1 LRKILIPG
9 LFLYFL
15 LSGLGLFL
23 RQGLSS
29 PFFIPYLGGYLFLVF
44 TAAYFSLFSRERV
57 PAYLYIGLGIIGLN
71 LIVQV
76 TGGAGSPFRPVYFL
90 LAAAASFQPRLY
102 SYSTVLIILG
112 IDAAG
117 VFMFAQNTPGRWQSY
132 AGFALSLAG
141 IVAVMTPV
149 TSRIQNQARVARERF
164 SRLIAD
170 ANAVDPL
177 AGDMKLDALSERSRQ
192 VSNVSSAVEREGA
205 YKGLIDMI
213 YDMVPAHTYAL
224 FLADRVEGEFILRA
238 IRSESRFIPPV
249 GTVRI
254 SRGSG
259 LIGICVD
266 KNKPQYLPDVVIP
279 SKSLGYYTQNVP
291 IRSFL
296 AVPISQGETR
306 GGVLIVDSLEG
317 GAFSPDSQDLLTR
330 FAPFFGQIIEKIRIS
345 QELDLRAKNASALHE
360 MSASLNSSLELN
372 EVLNRLTNQMKN
384 AVPYDFCAF
393 TLHHEE
399 RGEMEIAAQ
408 HGFDSRFVGRSFA
421 LKESAILNQMFTQWK
436 SRSVSEPY
444 DFPDM
449 GKRGRDIELFPIRE
463 LQLPLQSLYCFPLV
477 AREKFIGACI
487 TGSVRSN
494 AFARHH
500 KDFIGTLMNQVS
512 VVIDNT
518 ILHQRIRDMAR
529 TDGLTGL
536 LNHRTFMDKIDEE
549 FRQLD
554 RHDRPFSLLLIDID
568 HFKRI
573 NDTHG
578 HPVGDAA
585 LKRIADIIKETAR
598 SVDFVARYGGEEF
611 AVGMYGGKKED
622 AKQMAER
629 ILKTVEK
636 ATIISGRTTFKL
648 TVSVGVASFSKGYKK
663 EDLIAKTDEA
673 LYEAKRTGRN
683 KVHLYKE
690 TNRTGAP
697 LSH

>member
-9 LFLYFL
+9 LFVYFL

-23 RQGLSS
+23 RQGFSS
-29 PFFIPYLGGYLFLVF
+29 PLFIPYVAGYLFLIF
-44 TAAYFSLFSRERV
+44 TASYFSLFSRERV
-57 PAYLYIGLGIIGLN
+57 QTDIFIGLGIIGLN
-71 LIVQV
+71 LLVQV
-76 TGGAGSPFRPVYFL
+76 TGGAGSPLRPAYFL

-102 SYSTVLIILG
+102 AYSAVLLILG

-117 VFMFAQNTPGRWQSY
+117 VLMSPQNIPGRWQWY

-141 IVAVMTPV
+141 VVAVMTPFA
-149 TSRIQNQARVARERF
+149 SRIQNQARVAREQF

-177 AGDMKLDALSERSRQ
+177 AGDMKLDALSERNRQ

-205 YKGLIDMI
+205 FKGLIDMI

-224 FLADRVEGEFILRA
+224 FLADRAEGEFVLRA
-238 IRSESRFIPPV
+238 IRSESRHIAPV
-249 GTVRI
+249 GTVRV

-266 KNKPQYLPDVVIP
+266 KNQPQYLPDVVIP

-291 IRSFL
+291 IKSFL
-296 AVPISQGETR
+296 AIPISQGETR
-306 GGVLIVDSLEG
+306 SGVLIVDSLEG

-345 QELDLRAKNASALHE
+345 QELDLRAKNATALHE
-360 MSASLNSSLELN
+360 MSASLNSSLELK

-384 AVPYDFCAF
+384 VVPYDFCAF

-399 RGEMEIAAQ
+399 NGEMEIAAQ
-408 HGFDSRFVGRSFA
+408 HGFDSRFVGRRFA

-436 SRSVSEPY
+436 DRSVSEAY
-444 DFPDM
+444 DFPDL

-463 LQLPLQSLYCFPLV
+463 LQLPLQSLYCLPLV

-487 TGSVRSN
+487 IGSVRSN

-512 VVIDNT
+512 VVIDNA
-518 ILHQRIRDMAR
+518 ILHQRIQDLAR

-536 LNHRTFMDKIDEE
+536 LNHRTFMDKIDAQ

-554 RHDRPFSLLLIDID
+554 RDVRPFSLVLIDID
-568 HFKRI
+568 HFKRV

-578 HPVGDAA
+578 HPVGDVA
-585 LKRIADIIKETAR
+585 LKGIARIIGEMAR

-611 AVGMYGGKKED
+611 AVGMYGSDSKGAE
-622 AKQMAER
+622 QMAER
-629 ILKTVEK
+629 IRKTVEQS
-636 ATIISGRTTFKL
+636 TIASGRTTFKL
-648 TVSVGVASFSKGYKK
+648 TVSIGVASFAKGYKK
-663 EDLIAKTDEA
+663 EDLIAKADEA
-673 LYEAKRTGRN
+673 LY
-683 KVHLYKE
+683 
-690 TNRTGAP
+690 
-697 LSH
+697 

>member
-1 LRKILIPG
+1 
-9 LFLYFL
+9 
-15 LSGLGLFL
+15 
-23 RQGLSS
+23 
-29 PFFIPYLGGYLFLVF
+29 
-44 TAAYFSLFSRERV
+44 
-57 PAYLYIGLGIIGLN
+57 
-71 LIVQV
+71 
-76 TGGAGSPFRPVYFL
+76 
-90 LAAAASFQPRLY
+90 
-102 SYSTVLIILG
+102 
-112 IDAAG
+112 
-117 VFMFAQNTPGRWQSY
+117 
-132 AGFALSLAG
+132 
-141 IVAVMTPV
+141 
-149 TSRIQNQARVARERF
+149 
-164 SRLIAD
+164 
-170 ANAVDPL
+170 
-177 AGDMKLDALSERSRQ
+177 
-192 VSNVSSAVEREGA
+192 
-205 YKGLIDMI
+205 
-213 YDMVPAHTYAL
+213 
-224 FLADRVEGEFILRA
+224 
-238 IRSESRFIPPV
+238 
-249 GTVRI
+249 
-254 SRGSG
+254 

-266 KNKPQYLPDVVIP
+266 KNQSQYIPNVVIP
-279 SKSLGYYTQNVP
+279 SKSLGYYNQNVP
-291 IRSFL
+291 IKSFL
-296 AVPISQGETR
+296 AIPISQGESSV
-306 GGVLIVDSLEG
+306 GVLIVDSLEG

-345 QELDLRAKNASALHE
+345 QELDLRAKNADALHK

-372 EVLNRLTNQMKN
+372 EVLNQLTSQMKN
-384 AVPYDFCAF
+384 VVPYDFCAF

-399 RGEMEIAAQ
+399 SGEMEIAAQ
-408 HGFDSRFVGRSFA
+408 HGFDSRFVGRRFA

-436 SRSVSEPY
+436 DRSVSEAY
-444 DFPDM
+444 DFPDL

-487 TGSVRSN
+487 IGSVRSN

-518 ILHQRIRDMAR
+518 ILHQRIRDLAR

-554 RHDRPFSLLLIDID
+554 RDDRPFSLLLIDID

-578 HPVGDAA
+578 HPVGDVA
-585 LKRIADIIKETAR
+585 LKRIADIIKEMAR

-611 AVGMYGGKKED
+611 AVGMYGSDSKG

-629 ILKTVEK
+629 ILKAVEQ
-636 ATIISGRTTFKL
+636 ATITSGRTIFKL
-648 TVSVGVASFSKGYKK
+648 TVSVGVASFIKGYKK

-683 KVHLYKE
+683 KVHVYKE